1 MEIQGKVIAV
11 LPERSGISA
20 RGEWKS
26 QTYVIETQE
35 QYPKKMAFDVFG
47 ADRIANFGIQFG
59 EVINV
64 SFDIDAHEY
73 QGRYFNQIR
82 AWNVV
87 RQAQQA
93 PVQGGGFSGNVQPGA
108 QAAQQAM
115 ASSANAA
122 GVANPTNPQNLFP
135 PAQPQQPQSAAP
147 SSDQFLQN
155 RHQSRQCLQ
164 QPCKVLWYKAVIPDN
179 RCQYPGAKEPDRQ
192 NPADTCP
199 RNWF

>member
-11 LPERSGISA
+11 LPERSGVSA

-47 ADRIANFGIQFG
+47 ADRIASFGIHSG

-82 AWNVV
+82 AWNVTKV
-87 RQAQQA
+87 SQQTA
-93 PVQGGGFSGNVQPGA
+93 AQGGGFSGNVQSSA

-122 GVANPTNPQNLFP
+122 GVANPTNQQNLFSP
-135 PAQPQQPQSAAP
+135 EQQSAQQQAQQRGN
-147 SSDQFLQN
+147 SDDLPF
-155 RHQSRQCLQ
+155 
-164 QPCKVLWYKAVIPDN
+164 
-179 RCQYPGAKEPDRQ
+179 
-192 NPADTCP
+192 
-199 RNWF
+199 

>member
-11 LPERSGISA
+11 LPERSGVSA

-47 ADRIANFGIQFG
+47 ADRIANFGIQLD

-82 AWNVV
+82 AWDVV
-87 RQAQQA
+87 HQAQQA
-93 PVQGGGFSGNVQPGA
+93 PVQGGQSSA

-122 GVANPTNPQNLFP
+122 GVANPTNQQNLFP
-135 PAQPQQPQSAAP
+135 PEQQSAQQQAQQRGD
-147 SSDQFLQN
+147 SDDLPF
-155 RHQSRQCLQ
+155 
-164 QPCKVLWYKAVIPDN
+164 
-179 RCQYPGAKEPDRQ
+179 
-192 NPADTCP
+192 
-199 RNWF
+199 

>member
-11 LPERSGISA
+11 LPERSGVST

-47 ADRIANFGIQFG
+47 ADRIASFGIQFG

-82 AWNVV
+82 AWNVTKV
-87 RQAQQA
+87 SQ
-93 PVQGGGFSGNVQPGA
+93 

-122 GVANPTNPQNLFP
+122 GVANPTNQQNLFP
-135 PAQPQQPQSAAP
+135 PEQQSAQQQAQQRGD
-147 SSDQFLQN
+147 SDDLPF
-155 RHQSRQCLQ
+155 
-164 QPCKVLWYKAVIPDN
+164 
-179 RCQYPGAKEPDRQ
+179 
-192 NPADTCP
+192 
-199 RNWF
+199 

>member
-11 LPERSGISA
+11 LPERSGVSA

-47 ADRIANFGIQFG
+47 ADRIASFSIHSG

-82 AWNVV
+82 AWNVTKV
-87 RQAQQA
+87 AQQD
-93 PVQGGGFSGNVQPGA
+93 PTQGGDYSGNA
-108 QAAQQAM
+108 QSSAQAM
-115 ASSANAA
+115 ASSANDA
-122 GVANPTNPQNLFP
+122 GVANPTNQQNLFP
-135 PAQPQQPQSAAP
+135 PEQQSAQQQEQQRGN
-147 SSDQFLQN
+147 SDDLPF
-155 RHQSRQCLQ
+155 
-164 QPCKVLWYKAVIPDN
+164 
-179 RCQYPGAKEPDRQ
+179 
-192 NPADTCP
+192 
-199 RNWF
+199 

>member
-11 LPERSGISA
+11 LPERSGVSA

-47 ADRIANFGIQFG
+47 ADRIASFGIQLG

-87 RQAQQA
+87 HQAQQA
-93 PVQGGGFSGNVQPGA
+93 PVQGGQSSA

-115 ASSANAA
+115 ASSSNAA
-122 GVANPTNPQNLFP
+122 GVANPTNQQNPFP
-135 PAQPQQPQSAAP
+135 PAQQ
-147 SSDQFLQN
+147 
-155 RHQSRQCLQ
+155 
-164 QPCKVLWYKAVIPDN
+164 
-179 RCQYPGAKEPDRQ
+179 PGA
-192 NPADTCP
+192 PAGQADNLP
-199 RNWF
+199 F

>member
-11 LPERSGISA
+11 LPERSGVSA

-47 ADRIANFGIQFG
+47 ADRIASFSIHSG

-82 AWNVV
+82 AWAVSKV
-87 RQAQQA
+87 SQQA
-93 PVQGGGFSGNVQPGA
+93 AA
-108 QAAQQAM
+108 QAP
-115 ASSANAA
+115 A
-122 GVANPTNPQNLFP
+122 GVAQPSAPYTP
-135 PAQPQQPQSAAP
+135 PAQPQQPQSGAP
-147 SSDQFLQN
+147 SSDA
-155 RHQSRQCLQ
+155 QSSDDL
-164 QPCKVLWYKAVIPDN
+164 P
-179 RCQYPGAKEPDRQ
+179 
-192 NPADTCP
+192 
-199 RNWF
+199 F

>member
-11 LPERSGISA
+11 LPERSGVSA

-35 QYPKKMAFDVFG
+35 QYRKKMAFDVFG
-47 ADRIANFGIQFG
+47 ADRLAQFNIHSG

-82 AWNVV
+82 AWNVTKV
-87 RQAQQA
+87 SQ
-93 PVQGGGFSGNVQPGA
+93 

-122 GVANPTNPQNLFP
+122 GVANPTNQQNLFP
-135 PAQPQQPQSAAP
+135 PEQQSAQQQAQQRGN
-147 SSDQFLQN
+147 SDDLPF
-155 RHQSRQCLQ
+155 
-164 QPCKVLWYKAVIPDN
+164 
-179 RCQYPGAKEPDRQ
+179 
-192 NPADTCP
+192 
-199 RNWF
+199 

>member
-11 LPERSGISA
+11 LPERSGVSA

-47 ADRIANFGIQFG
+47 ADRIASFGIHSG

-82 AWNVV
+82 AWNVTKV
-87 RQAQQA
+87 SQQTA
-93 PVQGGGFSGNVQPGA
+93 AQGGGFSGNVQSSA

-122 GVANPTNPQNLFP
+122 GVANPANQQNLFP
-135 PAQPQQPQSAAP
+135 PEQQSAQQQAQQRGN
-147 SSDQFLQN
+147 SDDLPF
-155 RHQSRQCLQ
+155 
-164 QPCKVLWYKAVIPDN
+164 
-179 RCQYPGAKEPDRQ
+179 
-192 NPADTCP
+192 
-199 RNWF
+199 

>member
-11 LPERSGISA
+11 LPERSGVSA

-47 ADRIANFGIQFG
+47 ADRLAQFNIQSG

-82 AWNVV
+82 AWNVTKV
-87 RQAQQA
+87 SQ
-93 PVQGGGFSGNVQPGA
+93 

-122 GVANPTNPQNLFP
+122 GVANPTNQQNLFP
-135 PAQPQQPQSAAP
+135 PEQQSAQQQTQQRGN
-147 SSDQFLQN
+147 SDDLPF
-155 RHQSRQCLQ
+155 
-164 QPCKVLWYKAVIPDN
+164 
-179 RCQYPGAKEPDRQ
+179 
-192 NPADTCP
+192 
-199 RNWF
+199 

>member
-11 LPERSGISA
+11 LPERSGVSA

-47 ADRIANFGIQFG
+47 ADRIASFGIHSG

-82 AWNVV
+82 AWNVTKV
-87 RQAQQA
+87 SQQTA
-93 PVQGGGFSGNVQPGA
+93 AQGGGFSGNVQSSA

-122 GVANPTNPQNLFP
+122 GVANPTNQQNLFP
-135 PAQPQQPQSAAP
+135 PEQQSAQQQAQQRGN
-147 SSDQFLQN
+147 SDDLSF
-155 RHQSRQCLQ
+155 
-164 QPCKVLWYKAVIPDN
+164 
-179 RCQYPGAKEPDRQ
+179 
-192 NPADTCP
+192 
-199 RNWF
+199 

>member
-11 LPERSGISA
+11 LPERSGVSA

-47 ADRIANFGIQFG
+47 ADRIASFGIHSG

-82 AWNVV
+82 AWNVTKV
-87 RQAQQA
+87 SQ
-93 PVQGGGFSGNVQPGA
+93 

-122 GVANPTNPQNLFP
+122 GVANPTNQQNLFP
-135 PAQPQQPQSAAP
+135 PEQQSAQQQTQQRGN
-147 SSDQFLQN
+147 SDDLPF
-155 RHQSRQCLQ
+155 
-164 QPCKVLWYKAVIPDN
+164 
-179 RCQYPGAKEPDRQ
+179 
-192 NPADTCP
+192 
-199 RNWF
+199 

>member
-11 LPERSGISA
+11 LPERSGVSA

-47 ADRIANFGIQFG
+47 ADRLAQFNIQSG

-73 QGRYFNQIR
+73 QGRWFNSIR
-82 AWNVV
+82 AWNVTKV
-87 RQAQQA
+87 
-93 PVQGGGFSGNVQPGA
+93 S
-108 QAAQQAM
+108 QQAM

-122 GVANPTNPQNLFP
+122 GVANPTNQQNLFP
-135 PAQPQQPQSAAP
+135 PEQQSAQQQEQQRGN
-147 SSDQFLQN
+147 SDDLPF
-155 RHQSRQCLQ
+155 
-164 QPCKVLWYKAVIPDN
+164 
-179 RCQYPGAKEPDRQ
+179 
-192 NPADTCP
+192 
-199 RNWF
+199 

>member
-1 MEIQGKVIAV
+1 MELQGKVIAV
-11 LPERSGISA
+11 LPERSGVSA

-47 ADRIANFGIQFG
+47 ADRIANFGIQLG

-82 AWNVV
+82 AWNVI
-87 RQAQQA
+87 RQTQQA
-93 PVQGGGFSGNVQPGA
+93 PAQGSGFSGNVHTGA

-115 ASSANAA
+115 ASSANAN
-122 GVANPTNPQNLFP
+122 GVANPMNPQNP
-135 PAQPQQPQSAAP
+135 YPPRQQPAQPQGN
-147 SSDQFLQN
+147 SDELPF
-155 RHQSRQCLQ
+155 
-164 QPCKVLWYKAVIPDN
+164 
-179 RCQYPGAKEPDRQ
+179 
-192 NPADTCP
+192 
-199 RNWF
+199 